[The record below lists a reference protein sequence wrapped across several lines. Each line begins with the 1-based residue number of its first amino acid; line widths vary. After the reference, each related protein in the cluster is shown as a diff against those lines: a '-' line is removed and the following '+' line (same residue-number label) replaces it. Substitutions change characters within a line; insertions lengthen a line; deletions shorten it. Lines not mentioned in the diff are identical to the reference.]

1 MMRQETPLYLL
12 PYQQAVLDADRLIS
26 SPPPTSNVVS
36 GFSGHVVVDEFDSLL
51 IDMQDYLPGGD
62 FPLTYEQALDQAR
75 QGRRPRRGIRLVQ
88 SCPPASNVVRGYSG
102 RVVVDEFNPILI
114 DMEQPSNAEGYC
126 GWRIVPQEEI
136 QP

>member
-75 QGRRPRRGIRLVQ
+75 QGSIVEC
-88 SCPPASNVVRGYSG
+88 SFG
-102 RVVVDEFNPILI
+102 RVRYQYEADADCITCI
-114 DMEQPSNAEGYC
+114 DMEQPSDAERCC
-126 GWRIVPQEEI
+126 GWQVVPSDNN
-136 QP
+136 

>member
-12 PYQQAVLDADRLIS
+12 PYQQVVLDADRLIS

-75 QGRRPRRGIRLVQ
+75 QGSIVEC
-88 SCPPASNVVRGYSG
+88 SFG
-102 RVVVDEFNPILI
+102 RVRYQYEADADCITCI

>member
-36 GFSGHVVVDEFDSLL
+36 RFSGHVVVDEFDSLL

-75 QGRRPRRGIRLVQ
+75 QGSIVEC
-88 SCPPASNVVRGYSG
+88 SFG
-102 RVVVDEFNPILI
+102 RVRYQYEADADCITCI

>member
-51 IDMQDYLPGGD
+51 IVLQVYLPGGD

-75 QGRRPRRGIRLVQ
+75 QGSIVEC
-88 SCPPASNVVRGYSG
+88 SFG
-102 RVVVDEFNPILI
+102 RVRYQYEADADCITCI
-114 DMEQPSNAEGYC
+114 DMEQPS
-126 GWRIVPQEEI
+126 VPSDNN
-136 QP
+136 

>member
-51 IDMQDYLPGGD
+51 IDMQD
-62 FPLTYEQALDQAR
+62 
-75 QGRRPRRGIRLVQ
+75 
-88 SCPPASNVVRGYSG
+88 
-102 RVVVDEFNPILI
+102 
-114 DMEQPSNAEGYC
+114 
-126 GWRIVPQEEI
+126 
-136 QP
+136 

>member
-36 GFSGHVVVDEFDSLL
+36 GFSGHVLVDEFDSLL

-75 QGRRPRRGIRLVQ
+75 QGSIVEC
-88 SCPPASNVVRGYSG
+88 SFG
-102 RVVVDEFNPILI
+102 RVRYQYEADADCITCI
-114 DMEQPSNAEGYC
+114 DMEQPSDAERCC
-126 GWRIVPQEEI
+126 GWQVVPSDNN
-136 QP
+136 

>member
-1 MMRQETPLYLL
+1 MMRQATPVYLL

-75 QGRRPRRGIRLVQ
+75 QGSIVEC
-88 SCPPASNVVRGYSG
+88 SFG
-102 RVVVDEFNPILI
+102 RVRYQYAADADCITCI

>member
-75 QGRRPRRGIRLVQ
+75 QGSIVEC
-88 SCPPASNVVRGYSG
+88 SFG
-102 RVVVDEFNPILI
+102 RVRYQYEADADCITCI
-114 DMEQPSNAEGYC
+114 DMEQPSDAERCC
-126 GWRIVPQEEI
+126 GWQVVPLDNN
-136 QP
+136 

>member
-75 QGRRPRRGIRLVQ
+75 QGSIVEC
-88 SCPPASNVVRGYSG
+88 SFG
-102 RVVVDEFNPILI
+102 RVRYQYEADADCITCI
-114 DMEQPSNAEGYC
+114 DMEQPSDAERCC
-126 GWRIVPQEEI
+126 GWRIVLSDDN
-136 QP
+136 

>member
-75 QGRRPRRGIRLVQ
+75 QGSIVEC
-88 SCPPASNVVRGYSG
+88 SVG
-102 RVVVDEFNPILI
+102 RVRYQYEADADCITCI

>member
-1 MMRQETPLYLL
+1 MRQETPLYLL

-36 GFSGHVVVDEFDSLL
+36 GFSGHVVVDE
-51 IDMQDYLPGGD
+51 
-62 FPLTYEQALDQAR
+62 QALDQAR
-75 QGRRPRRGIRLVQ
+75 QGSIVEC
-88 SCPPASNVVRGYSG
+88 SFG
-102 RVVVDEFNPILI
+102 RVRYQYEADADCITCI